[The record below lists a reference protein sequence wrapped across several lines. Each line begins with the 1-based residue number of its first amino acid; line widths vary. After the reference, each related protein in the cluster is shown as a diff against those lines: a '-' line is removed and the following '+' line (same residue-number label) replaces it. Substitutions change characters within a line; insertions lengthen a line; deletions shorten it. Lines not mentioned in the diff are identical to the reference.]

1 MFESGVVVFSG
12 KDCISCKTL
21 KDMLASKGVEYVEY
35 DIWENAEALRFIM
48 NKGLRGI
55 PQLFKD
61 GVKVDVKD
69 V

>member
-12 KDCISCKTL
+12 KDCGSCKTL
-21 KDMLASKGVEYVEY
+21 KDTLASKGVEYLEY

-61 GVKVDVKD
+61 GIKVDVKD